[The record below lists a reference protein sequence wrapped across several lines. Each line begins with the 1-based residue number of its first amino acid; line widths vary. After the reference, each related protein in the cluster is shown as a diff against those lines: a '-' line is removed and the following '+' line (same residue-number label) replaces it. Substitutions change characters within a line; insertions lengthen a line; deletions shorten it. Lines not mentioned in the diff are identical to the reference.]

1 MSRVEFVDYTGEF
14 PCLCSGE
21 VTLKIDGQVV
31 KFVKYKCESEE
42 LSMTKVEMIKKAIKD
57 KTYDWEAAIKGAA
70 ERILEH
76 PESLL
81 WR

>member
-1 MSRVEFVDYTGEF
+1 MITSRVDILADWLNV
-14 PCLCSGE
+14 P
-21 VTLKIDGQVV
+21 
-31 KFVKYKCESEE
+31 EE

>member
-1 MSRVEFVDYTGEF
+1 MARRVDILADWLNV
-14 PCLCSGE
+14 P
-21 VTLKIDGQVV
+21 
-31 KFVKYKCESEE
+31 EE
-42 LSMTKVEMIKKAIKD
+42 LSVTKVEMIKKAIKD
-57 KTYDWEAAIKGAA
+57 KTYDWETAIKGAT

>member
-1 MSRVEFVDYTGEF
+1 MMASGVDILVDWLNV
-14 PCLCSGE
+14 P
-21 VTLKIDGQVV
+21 
-31 KFVKYKCESEE
+31 EE
-42 LSMTKVEMIKKAIKD
+42 LSVTKVEMIKKAIKD

-81 WR
+81 WG

>member
-1 MSRVEFVDYTGEF
+1 MITFRVDILADWLNA
-14 PCLCSGE
+14 P
-21 VTLKIDGQVV
+21 
-31 KFVKYKCESEE
+31 EE
-42 LSMTKVEMIKKAIKD
+42 LSVTKVEMIKKAIKD
-57 KTYDWEAAIKGAA
+57 KTYDWEAAIQGAA